1 MPYFLPLFYLWE
13 GVCPFCPRWWWWLQR
28 WRWWWLWWRRRRG
41 GGRVALDRRA
51 KDKSP
56 PCRWKVTTLH
66 LPPHPRKISSAS
78 ILQEHVFDNIDNR
91 SKRVVSSISDGD
103 ERRSREGKNGR
114 TFLPLEKPQA
124 LLKRSQPSRGGVGDV
139 LCMIVLFWRTC
150 SITVTPLSQWVVYRA
165 LRACFR
171 FYAFKECQICS
182 LVGRLFLRIHLK
194 EEDQFGVPPLPDDFY
209 QVWNPTALCI
219 SFSECFHID
228 SSLMYVYCHNW
239 QIDIDIDA
247 CICICCLRYMYL
259 YKNRNDRSVVI
270 TIQKDVDFKP
280 AAALHQSSSRLPSR
294 ASCQN
299 EQVQVWTLIRSG
311 IQQLLR
317 EFRESYSSVQ
327 WYCRSNPGLTIM
339 AQCCGLSENRRLY

>member
-114 TFLPLEKPQA
+114 TFPPLEKPQA
-124 LLKRSQPSRGGVGDV
+124 PLEGSQPSRGGVGDV
-139 LCMIVLFWRTC
+139 WCMIVLFWRTC

-165 LRACFR
+165 LRACFW

-194 EEDQFGVPPLPDDFY
+194 EEEQFGVPALPDDFY

-228 SSLMYVYCHNW
+228 SSLMYNCHNW
-239 QIDIDIDA
+239 QIDIDA
-247 CICICCLRYMYL
+247 YMYL
-259 YKNRNDRSVVI
+259 YLLSQIHVFVI
-270 TIQKDVDFKP
+270 HRIEMIDLWCSSDNHSKGCWLQASSSPSPIFQQTAIKGKLPEWTSTGVDVD
-280 AAALHQSSSRLPSR
+280 
-294 ASCQN
+294 
-299 EQVQVWTLIRSG
+299 TLRHTTTVARISW
-311 IQQLLR
+311 I
-317 EFRESYSSVQ
+317 V
-327 WYCRSNPGLTIM
+327 
-339 AQCCGLSENRRLY
+339 